1 MIGRVMLATRGSR
14 HDIRQRREYL
24 AGLAAQGRDRR
35 HVRLARMR
43 AECVDSA
50 LTDELDATTT
60 VDRKLVLRATTEAR
74 AAQHRDREF
83 ANRRAF
89 ARSEE
94 PKSEIQ
100 SLKRISYDVF

>member
-35 HVRLARMR
+35 PVRLARIR

-50 LTDELDATTT
+50 LTHELDAPNTG
-60 VDRKLVLRATTEAR
+60 DPHLVIRATPQAR
-74 AAQHRDREF
+74 TAPPPTPEIPP
-83 ANRRAF
+83 RRAL
-89 ARSEE
+89 ARPS
-94 PKSEIQ
+94 PIPPPPPPHHTPG
-100 SLKRISYDVF
+100 

>member
-50 LTDELDATTT
+50 LTDELDATTP
-60 VDRKLVLRATTEAR
+60 VDRKLVLRATT
-74 AAQHRDREF
+74 AAPPPQHRDRTVHHPS
-83 ANRRAF
+83 ASPRRT
-89 ARSEE
+89 RSRR
-94 PKSEIQ
+94 PPS
-100 SLKRISYDVF
+100 

>member
-43 AECVDSA
+43 AKCVDSA

-60 VDRKLVLRATTEAR
+60 VDRKLVLRAKTDAR
-74 AAQHRDREF
+74 AAPHRDR
-83 ANRRAF
+83 
-89 ARSEE
+89 SEE
-94 PKSEIQ
+94 RRVGKEWVSTCRSRWSP
-100 SLKRISYDVF
+100 